1 MIVFIRETFVTTHQE
16 HQLNQIELVLS
27 SPQMPNHHDE
37 RSKPTV
43 QWVGEGVQRT
53 EAGGRNWK
61 RTRIII
67 GKKLN
72 EFVANLLLNLKS
84 NNAVQ

>member
-67 GKKLN
+67 GKKKI
-72 EFVANLLLNLKS
+72 ECIRCKPIAKPEK
-84 NNAVQ
+84 

>member
-16 HQLNQIELVLS
+16 HQVKIKIELVLS
-27 SPQMPNHHDE
+27 SQQMPNHHDE

-67 GKKLN
+67 GKNWMYSL
-72 EFVANLLLNLKS
+72 
-84 NNAVQ
+84 QTYC